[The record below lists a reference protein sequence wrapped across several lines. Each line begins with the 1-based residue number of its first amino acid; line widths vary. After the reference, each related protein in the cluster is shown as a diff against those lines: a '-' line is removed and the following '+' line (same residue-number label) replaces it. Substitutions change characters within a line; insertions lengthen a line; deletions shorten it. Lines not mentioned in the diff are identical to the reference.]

1 MDLFKKRRTA
11 LTVLALA
18 VVFSVLFG
26 SYRSL
31 SALRRDAA
39 VVFAQGEKG
48 DGLSIDHDLS
58 QRVQLANNL
67 ITVAG
72 RYFDAN
78 DPLLANVQTAGEALS
93 AAGSPSEKF
102 DANTELDTAFWALS
116 GAMEGQ
122 SLSQQDAKYRARL
135 GDDFR
140 SRDATISH
148 DAYNRLAA
156 EFNEKTLGVFP
167 ANVLGA
173 ATGVKPLE
181 LYR

>member
-1 MDLFKKRRTA
+1 MDFFKKRGTA
-11 LTVLALA
+11 LAVLALA
-18 VVFSVLFG
+18 VVFSLLFG

-31 SALRRDAA
+31 SALRRDVD

-48 DGLSIDHDLS
+48 DGLSIEHDLA

-67 ITVAG
+67 VTVAG
-72 RYFDAN
+72 RYFNAD
-78 DPLLANVQTAGEALS
+78 DPLVLNVRAAGEALS
-93 AAGSPSEKF
+93 AVGSPAEKF

-116 GAMEGQ
+116 GAMDGK

-148 DAYNRLAA
+148 DGYNRLAA

-167 ANVLGA
+167 ANVLGT